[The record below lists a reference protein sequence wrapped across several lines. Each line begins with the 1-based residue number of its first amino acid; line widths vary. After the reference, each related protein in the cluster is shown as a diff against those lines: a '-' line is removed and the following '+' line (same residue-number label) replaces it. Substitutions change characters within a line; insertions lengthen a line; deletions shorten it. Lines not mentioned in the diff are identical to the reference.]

1 MVPSLLSRLVVISA
15 ADDADAALE
24 LEDAVEDVL
33 LDAEAA
39 LLDDWDA
46 ALLEL
51 LLPPLLLLLLLLP
64 QPAMSNAS
72 ASGATAMSRICRKSP
87 PEFERGHPLRPRHPT
102 IPSRP
107 PTRWKLAHL
116 TSPPPQRGRAARGLD
131 GRWPESSRW
140 PLCAAVRRRRPRAVP

>member
-1 MVPSLLSRLVVISA
+1 MVPSLLSCLVVISA
-15 ADDADAALE
+15 AGDADAALE
-24 LEDAVEDVL
+24 LEDAAEDAL

-51 LLPPLLLLLLLLP
+51 RLLLLLPLLP

-72 ASGATAMSRICRKSP
+72 ASGATVMSRMCRKSP

-107 PTRWKLAHL
+107 PTRWKLAH
-116 TSPPPQRGRAARGLD
+116 
-131 GRWPESSRW
+131 
-140 PLCAAVRRRRPRAVP
+140 